1 MENQEIAIPIEKLVE
16 NRKEKLGKIIVS
28 GVNPYPNKFDFTHS
42 LSAMKTE
49 FESLKTEEVIEK
61 EIKVCGR
68 IVARRQMGKATF
80 FHIQDF
86 SGRSQAYIKTD
97 VVGQENYISFIEL
110 LDIGDFIGLT
120 GRPFRTRTGE
130 LSVYVK
136 SFQLLSKSL
145 RPLPEKWHG
154 LKDVDTRYRQ
164 RYLDLISNAEVKDIF
179 IKRSNLISLMRN
191 YLTGLGF
198 LEVETPIV
206 QHLAGGALARPFKT
220 HHNTYDMDLFLRIA
234 PELSLK
240 MLVVG
245 GLEKVFE
252 IGKSFRNEGIDR
264 QHNPEFT
271 MIEIYQAY
279 SNCQDMIKLTQ
290 DLLVQIVTTLGLKDK
305 ISVEDKQ
312 IDLTNFRIATMNEL
326 FQETFEKKVNIL
338 ELVAKNQLKDFAS
351 EVKLEMPP
359 DITDK
364 KIFDH
369 LFDQFVQP
377 KLFNPTFVTDHP
389 LAYSPLAK
397 AKDEITA
404 DRFELFVA
412 CQEIANAYSELNDP
426 EEQRKR
432 FGNQSQKDD
441 IHPMDEDFVT
451 ALEHGMP
458 PCGGLGIGIDRLTM
472 LITNSPSIREVILFP
487 LLRS

>member
-1 MENQEIAIPIEKLVE
+1 MQETTLPIEKLVE
-16 NRKEKLGKIIVS
+16 NRKEKLDKIIAS
-28 GVNPYPNKFDFTHS
+28 GINPYPDKFDYTHT

-49 FESLKTEEVIEK
+49 FEGLKSEESIER

-80 FHIQDF
+80 FHIQDYT
-86 SGRSQAYIKTD
+86 GKSQAYIKTD
-97 VVGQENYISFIEL
+97 IVGQENYINFIEL
-110 LDIGDFIGLT
+110 IDIGDFIGVT
-120 GRPFRTRTGE
+120 GKPFRTRTGE
-130 LSVYVK
+130 LTVYVK
-136 SFQLLSKSL
+136 SFQILSKSL

-164 RYLDLISNAEVKDIF
+164 RYLDLISNADVKDIF
-179 IKRSNLISLMRN
+179 VKRSKLINQIRN

-198 LEVETPIV
+198 LEVETPII
-206 QHLAGGALARPFKT
+206 QHLAGGAIARPFKT

-234 PELSLK
+234 SELSLK

-271 MIEIYQAY
+271 MIEVYQAY
-279 SNCQDMIKLTQ
+279 SNCRDMIKLTQ
-290 DLLVQIVTTLGLKDK
+290 DLLINIATTMDLKDK
-305 ISVEDKQ
+305 INIEGKP

-326 FQETFEKKVNIL
+326 FQETFDKKVNIL
-338 ELVAKNQLKDFAS
+338 ELVAKNCIKDFAA
-351 EVKLEMPP
+351 EVKLEMTP
-359 DITDK
+359 DTTDK

-369 LFDQFVQP
+369 LFDQFIQP
-377 KLFNPTFVTDHP
+377 KLFNPTFVTDYP
-389 LAYSPLAK
+389 LAYSPLSK

-412 CQEIANAYSELNDP
+412 CMEMANAYSELNDP

-432 FGNQSQKDD
+432 FCSQNQKDD
-441 IHPMDEDFVT
+441 IHPMDEGFVM

-458 PCGGLGIGIDRLTM
+458 PCGGLGIGIDRLAM

-487 LLRS
+487 LLRT